1 MIAVSVIVSSH
12 VGEAWRTMIEDA
24 GSAVAG
30 REVRWRRHL
39 NGHQPRAVP
48 VARYKDLMSAF
59 PTGIAVVTTA
69 DAEGNPR
76 GMTCS
81 AMTSVTL
88 QPPTLLVCLRV
99 GSLTLQA
106 ARDHS
111 RFAVNLLDARA
122 RHVAEVFSAPVP
134 DRFAQIHWERLE
146 SGLPWLSRDSFAV
159 AECCI
164 TGSEVVGDHVII
176 LGQVVFI
183 AQHAGFPLLHW
194 QRRFR
199 TWAQDDADADIS

>member
-1 MIAVSVIVSSH
+1 
-12 VGEAWRTMIEDA
+12 MIEDA

-30 REVRWRRHL
+30 HELRWPRHL
-39 NGHQPRAVP
+39 NGHQPRAMSVT
-48 VARYKDLMSAF
+48 RYKDLMSAF
-59 PTGIAVVTTA
+59 PTGIAVVTTT

-76 GMTCS
+76 GRTSS
-81 AMTSVTL
+81 ALTSVTL
-88 QPPTLLVCLRV
+88 EPPTLLVCLRV

-106 ARDHS
+106 VRDHS

-122 RHVAEVFSAPVP
+122 RHVAEVFSTPVP

-164 TGSEVVGDHVII
+164 TGSETVGDHVIKP
-176 LGQVVFI
+176 LFVACAAPARRVL
-183 AQHAGFPLLHW
+183 HAALRGRHQFAGGD
-194 QRRFR
+194 Q
-199 TWAQDDADADIS
+199 